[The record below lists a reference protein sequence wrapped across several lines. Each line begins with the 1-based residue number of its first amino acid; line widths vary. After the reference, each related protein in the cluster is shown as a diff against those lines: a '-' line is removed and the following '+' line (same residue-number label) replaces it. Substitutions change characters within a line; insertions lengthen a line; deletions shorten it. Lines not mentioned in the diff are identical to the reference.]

1 MKAARLTIPTLG
13 LAAAA
18 LLTACSAGGP
28 ATAPATA
35 PPSSAAASGNVIAS
49 PSGSAQVSVPAGVPA
64 GLGAL
69 PGLSSAG
76 GASGNDALALL
87 PAKFPLPSGATGLY
101 GGRTGGAT
109 AVVFTVPDVSA
120 AIAFYRDALPKAGF
134 PLAADSLGFPLGFT
148 GSGITEGVIG
158 VSGNAVGVSIYGTF
172 TAAGTSSGSTSSSS
186 TAPAGGGSAAGGTI
200 TISQDST
207 PVTVACN
214 NGTVNL
220 QGDSDDVT
228 LTGSCQAI
236 NVTGDSDHVVAGS
249 AGSVNLS
256 GDADEVTVNS
266 GSFQST
272 CAETPPL
279 LPAVGREALLSTS
292 NGPSPTSGV

>member
-18 LLTACSAGGP
+18 VLSACSAGGP
-28 ATAPATA
+28 AVA
-35 PPSSAAASGNVIAS
+35 PSSADSASGDVIARPTAS
-49 PSGSAQVSVPAGVPA
+49 APASAQASLPAGVPA

-69 PGLSSAG
+69 PGLSSTG

-172 TAAGTSSGSTSSSS
+172 TAAGEPSPRSGD
-186 TAPAGGGSAAGGTI
+186 TATAGGGPATGGTI

-207 PVTVACN
+207 PLTVAC
-214 NGTVNL
+214 
-220 QGDSDDVT
+220 D
-228 LTGSCQAI
+228 
-236 NVTGDSDHVVAGS
+236 
-249 AGSVNLS
+249 
-256 GDADEVTVNS
+256 
-266 GSFQST
+266 
-272 CAETPPL
+272 
-279 LPAVGREALLSTS
+279 
-292 NGPSPTSGV
+292 

>member
-1 MKAARLTIPTLG
+1 
-13 LAAAA
+13 
-18 LLTACSAGGP
+18 
-28 ATAPATA
+28 
-35 PPSSAAASGNVIAS
+35 
-49 PSGSAQVSVPAGVPA
+49 VPA

-69 PGLSSAG
+69 PGLSSTG
-76 GASGNDALALL
+76 GTSGNDALAML
-87 PAKFPLPSGATGLY
+87 PAKFPLPSGAAGLY

-134 PLAADSLGFPLGFT
+134 PLAVDSLGFPLGFT

-172 TAAGTSSGSTSSSS
+172 TTAGAGSGGTATDGGSSGT
-186 TAPAGGGSAAGGTI
+186 GGSSATGGTI

-207 PVTVACN
+207 PLTEPCGNA
-214 NGTVNL
+214 TVNL
-220 QGDSDDVT
+220 EGDSDDVT

-236 NVTGDSDHVVAGS
+236 DVSGDSDHVVAGS
-249 AGSVNLS
+249 AGRVDLS

-266 GSFQST
+266 GS
-272 CAETPPL
+272 
-279 LPAVGREALLSTS
+279 PAVTKTGIDDMVQA
-292 NGPSPTSGV
+292 G

>member
-1 MKAARLTIPTLG
+1 MKAARLTIPILG

-18 LLTACSAGGP
+18 VLSACSAGGP
-28 ATAPATA
+28 AVA
-35 PPSSAAASGNVIAS
+35 PSSAASASGDVIAS
-49 PSGSAQVSVPAGVPA
+49 PTASAQASVPAGVPA

-69 PGLSSAG
+69 PGLSSTG

-172 TAAGTSSGSTSSSS
+172 IAAGG
-186 TAPAGGGSAAGGTI
+186 AGGGTATAGGSSAAGGTI

-207 PVTVACN
+207 PLTVACN
-214 NGTVNL
+214 NATVNL
-220 QGDSDDVT
+220 
-228 LTGSCQAI
+228 
-236 NVTGDSDHVVAGS
+236 
-249 AGSVNLS
+249 
-256 GDADEVTVNS
+256 E
-266 GSFQST
+266 
-272 CAETPPL
+272 
-279 LPAVGREALLSTS
+279 
-292 NGPSPTSGV
+292 

>member
-1 MKAARLTIPTLG
+1 MKAARLTIPILG

-18 LLTACSAGGP
+18 VLSACSAGGP
-28 ATAPATA
+28 PTAA
-35 PPSSAAASGNVIAS
+35 PSSASTSGNVIPS
-49 PSGSAQVSVPAGVPA
+49 PAVSAQVSVPAGVPA

-69 PGLSSAG
+69 PGLSSTG

-87 PAKFPLPSGATGLY
+87 PADFPLPSGATGLY

-158 VSGNAVGVSIYGTF
+158 VSGDAVGVSIYGTF
-172 TAAGTSSGSTSSSS
+172 TAAGEPSASSGG
-186 TAPAGGGSAAGGTI
+186 TATAGGNSAAGGTI
-200 TISQDST
+200 TIDQSST
-207 PVTVACN
+207 PLTVACKN
-214 NGTVNL
+214 ATVNL

-228 LTGSCQAI
+228 LTGSCHAI
-236 NVTGDSDHVVAGS
+236 NVSGDSDHVVAGS
-249 AGSVNLS
+249 ADSVDLS

-266 GSFQST
+266 GS
-272 CAETPPL
+272 
-279 LPAVGREALLSTS
+279 PAVTKTGIDDMVQA
-292 NGPSPTSGV
+292 G

>member
-1 MKAARLTIPTLG
+1 MKGTRLTIPILG
-13 LAAAA
+13 LAAATA
-18 LLTACSAGGP
+18 VLSACSAGGP
-28 ATAPATA
+28 PTAPA
-35 PPSSAAASGNVIAS
+35 SSASKSADVIAS
-49 PSGSAQVSVPAGVPA
+49 PPASAQVSAPAGVPA
-64 GLGAL
+64 GLGTL
-69 PGLSSAG
+69 PGLTSAG
-76 GASGNDALALL
+76 GASGNGALALL

-101 GGRTGGAT
+101 GDSNGGAT

-120 AIAFYRDALPKAGF
+120 AIAYYRHALPNAGF
-134 PLAADSLGFPLGFT
+134 PLASDSRGFPVGFT

-172 TAAGTSSGSTSSSS
+172 TTAGEASASSGGSPGT
-186 TAPAGGGSAAGGTI
+186 GGSSAAGGTI

-249 AGSVNLS
+249 AVSVDLS

-266 GSFQST
+266 GS
-272 CAETPPL
+272 
-279 LPAVGREALLSTS
+279 PAVTKTGIDDVVQA
-292 NGPSPTSGV
+292 G

>member
-1 MKAARLTIPTLG
+1 MKAARVTIPTLC

-18 LLTACSAGGP
+18 LLSACSAGGP
-28 ATAPATA
+28 ATAPSTA
-35 PPSSAAASGNVIAS
+35 PPSSGSTSADVIAS
-49 PSGSAQVSVPAGVPA
+49 PTGSAQASVPAGVPA

-172 TAAGTSSGSTSSSS
+172 TAAGEPSPRSGD
-186 TAPAGGGSAAGGTI
+186 TATAGGGPATGGTI

-207 PVTVACN
+207 PLTEPCGNA
-214 NGTVNL
+214 TVNL
-220 QGDSDDVT
+220 EGDSDDVT

-236 NVTGDSDHVVAGS
+236 NVSGDSDHVVADS
-249 AGSVNLS
+249 AGRVNLS

-266 GSFQST
+266 GS
-272 CAETPPL
+272 
-279 LPAVGREALLSTS
+279 PAVTKTGIDDMVRA
-292 NGPSPTSGV
+292 G

>member
-1 MKAARLTIPTLG
+1 MKGARLTIPILG
-13 LAAAA
+13 LAAATA
-18 LLTACSAGGP
+18 VLSACSAGGP
-28 ATAPATA
+28 PTAPA
-35 PPSSAAASGNVIAS
+35 SSASKSADVIAS
-49 PSGSAQVSVPAGVPA
+49 PTASAQVSAPAGVPA
-64 GLGAL
+64 GLGTL

-76 GASGNDALALL
+76 GARGNDALALL

-101 GGRTGGAT
+101 GDSNGGET

-120 AIAFYRDALPKAGF
+120 AIAYYRDALPNAGF
-134 PLAADSLGFPLGFT
+134 PLAADSLGFPVGFT

-172 TAAGTSSGSTSSSS
+172 TTAGAAGAGNGGSSGT
-186 TAPAGGGSAAGGTI
+186 GGGSAAGGTI

-207 PVTVACN
+207 PLTVACD

-249 AGSVNLS
+249 AASVDLS

-266 GSFQST
+266 GS
-272 CAETPPL
+272 
-279 LPAVGREALLSTS
+279 PAVTKTGIGDTVQA
-292 NGPSPTSGV
+292 G

>member
-1 MKAARLTIPTLG
+1 MKGTRLTIPILG
-13 LAAAA
+13 LAAATA
-18 LLTACSAGGP
+18 VLSACSAGGP
-28 ATAPATA
+28 PAAPA
-35 PPSSAAASGNVIAS
+35 SSASKSADVIAS
-49 PSGSAQVSVPAGVPA
+49 PTASARVSAPAGVPA
-64 GLGAL
+64 GLGTL
-69 PGLSSAG
+69 PGLSSTG
-76 GASGNDALALL
+76 GARGNGALALL
-87 PAKFPLPSGATGLY
+87 PAKFPLPSGASGLY
-101 GGRTGGAT
+101 GDSNGGET

-120 AIAFYRDALPKAGF
+120 AIAYYRDALPNAGF
-134 PLAADSLGFPLGFT
+134 PLAADSLGFPVGFT

-172 TAAGTSSGSTSSSS
+172 TTAGKAGAGNGGSSGT
-186 TAPAGGGSAAGGTI
+186 GGSSAVGGTI

-207 PVTVACN
+207 PLTVACD

-249 AGSVNLS
+249 AASVDLS

-266 GSFQST
+266 GS
-272 CAETPPL
+272 
-279 LPAVGREALLSTS
+279 PAVTKTGIDDMVQA
-292 NGPSPTSGV
+292 G

>member
-1 MKAARLTIPTLG
+1 MKGTRLAIPILG
-13 LAAAA
+13 LAAATA
-18 LLTACSAGGP
+18 VLSACSAGGP
-28 ATAPATA
+28 PAAPA
-35 PPSSAAASGNVIAS
+35 SSASKSADVIAS
-49 PSGSAQVSVPAGVPA
+49 PTASARVSAPAGVPA
-64 GLGAL
+64 GLGTL
-69 PGLSSAG
+69 PGLSSTG
-76 GASGNDALALL
+76 GARGNGALALL
-87 PAKFPLPSGATGLY
+87 PAKFPLPSGASGLY
-101 GGRTGGAT
+101 GDSNGGET

-120 AIAFYRDALPKAGF
+120 AIAYYRDALPNAGF
-134 PLAADSLGFPLGFT
+134 PLAADSLGFPVGFT

-172 TAAGTSSGSTSSSS
+172 TTAGKAGAGNGGSSGT
-186 TAPAGGGSAAGGTI
+186 GGSSAAGGTI

-207 PVTVACN
+207 PLTVACD

-249 AGSVNLS
+249 AASVDLS

-266 GSFQST
+266 GS
-272 CAETPPL
+272 
-279 LPAVGREALLSTS
+279 PAVTKTGIDDMVQA
-292 NGPSPTSGV
+292 G